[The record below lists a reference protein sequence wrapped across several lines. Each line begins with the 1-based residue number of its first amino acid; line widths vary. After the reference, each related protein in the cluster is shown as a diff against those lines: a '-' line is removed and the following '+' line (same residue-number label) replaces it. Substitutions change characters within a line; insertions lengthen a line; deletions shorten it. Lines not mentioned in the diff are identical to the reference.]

1 MNASLLS
8 ANVHI
13 HVLGSVE
20 EVSHNGWATADEAV
34 RLYKDPGDK
43 PARQL
48 AGLLA
53 REFAKQAAE
62 AFAGQAAQVVI
73 S

>member
-1 MNASLLS
+1 M
-8 ANVHI
+8 
-13 HVLGSVE
+13 VLACYLPIAE
-20 EVSHNGWATADEAV
+20 EAI
-34 RLYKDPGDK
+34 RLYRDPGDK

-62 AFAGQAAQVVI
+62 AFAGQAGQVVNFGLALI
-73 S
+73 AHDP